1 MSDVAAAHGGPL
13 RPQGHIL
20 KPAALCVP
28 ASSPATG
35 PSALLAQW
43 GGGEGKHGGEAKGM
57 AEVMPPL
64 GTECS
69 GS

>member
-1 MSDVAAAHGGPL
+1 MLSVHHHPTDLV
-13 RPQGHIL
+13 L
-20 KPAALCVP
+20 KPGAPCVP
-28 ASSPATG
+28 ASSPAAG
-35 PSALLAQW
+35 PSVHLAQW
-43 GGGEGKHGGEAKGM
+43 GGGEGKHGGEAKGL